1 MTSLILAIGYPV
13 AVHVAVMLQRP
24 VVGFFV
30 LLVVLLIHLT
40 VKQGENNRREAP
52 AVGGTLLGICVL
64 FTLLA
69 IALHWGSTYALFL
82 PPVAIN
88 SFLLISFGRTLLP
101 GREPIIS
108 RLHRLITG
116 DLPDDLR
123 AYTRGLTWL
132 WAGIFAG
139 FVVESVLLALYAPL
153 EVWSLFTNIVNY
165 LFVAVLLVAEYVYRV
180 WRFSNY
186 SHTSP
191 LQLVLTLARQGVNPL
206 LPAWEPGRSK

>member
-1 MTSLILAIGYPV
+1 MRLLIVAVGYPL
-13 AVHVAVMLQRP
+13 AVHAAVMLKHP
-24 VVGFFV
+24 VAGFGA
-30 LLVVLLIHLT
+30 LLAVILIHLT
-40 VKQGENNRREAP
+40 VKQWGNNQHNLR
-52 AVGGTLLGICVL
+52 AVRGTLLGIFVL
-64 FTLLA
+64 TALLA
-69 IALHWGSTYALFL
+69 IALRWGPTYALFL
-82 PPVAIN
+82 PPIAIN
-88 SFLLISFGRTLLP
+88 VFLLIVFGRTLLP

-108 RLHRLITG
+108 RLSRLMRG

-165 LFVAVLLVAEYVYRV
+165 LFVAVLLVAEYIYRV

-186 SHTSP
+186 THASP

-206 LPAWEPGRSK
+206 LRAWEPGRSK